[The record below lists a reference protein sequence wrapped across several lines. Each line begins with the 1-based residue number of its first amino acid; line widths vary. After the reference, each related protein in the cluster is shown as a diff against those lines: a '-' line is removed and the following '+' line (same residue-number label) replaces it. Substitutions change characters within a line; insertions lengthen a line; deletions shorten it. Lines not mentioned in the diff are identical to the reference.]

1 MTNEERK
8 TAILDLWHDIAMDRS
23 LQVSLRLKASE
34 YEAKALGLIGD
45 QPGVT
50 ILNEP
55 DEVTKQLQAM
65 TLEELEALAS
75 ADTSALVEISKRKT
89 AQEAR
94 EAREAREAVVVDS
107 KPVSARKA
115 AKKPIKTRKTA
126 SIKKVVKK

>member
-1 MTNEERK
+1 MTNEDRK

-65 TLEELEALAS
+65 TLEQLEALAS
-75 ADTSALVEISKRKT
+75 ADTSALVEISKSKT

-94 EAREAREAVVVDS
+94 KAREAVVVGS

-115 AKKPIKTRKTA
+115 AKKPLKTRKTA

>member
-65 TLEELEALAS
+65 TLEQLEALAS
-75 ADTSALVEISKRKT
+75 ADTSALVEISKSKT

-94 EAREAREAVVVDS
+94 KAREAVVVGS
-107 KPVSARKA
+107 KPVSARKT

-126 SIKKVVKK
+126 NIKKVVKK

>member
-65 TLEELEALAS
+65 TLEQLEALAS
-75 ADTSALVEISKRKT
+75 ADTSALVEISKSKT

-94 EAREAREAVVVDS
+94 KAREAVVVGS
-107 KPVSARKA
+107 KPVSARKT
-115 AKKPIKTRKTA
+115 AKKPLKTRKTA
-126 SIKKVVKK
+126 SIKKAVKK

>member
-65 TLEELEALAS
+65 TLEQLEALAS
-75 ADTSALVEISKRKT
+75 ADTSALIEISKSKT

-94 EAREAREAVVVDS
+94 KAREAVVVGS
-107 KPVSARKA
+107 KPVSARKT
-115 AKKPIKTRKTA
+115 AKKPLKTRKTA

>member
-65 TLEELEALAS
+65 TLEQLEALAS
-75 ADTSALVEISKRKT
+75 ADTSALVEISKSKT

-94 EAREAREAVVVDS
+94 KAREAVVVGS
-107 KPVSARKA
+107 KPVSARKT
-115 AKKPIKTRKTA
+115 AKKPLKTRKTA
-126 SIKKVVKK
+126 SINKAVKK

>member
-65 TLEELEALAS
+65 TLEQLEALAS
-75 ADTSALVEISKRKT
+75 ADTSALVEISKSKT
-89 AQEAR
+89 AQEASK
-94 EAREAREAVVVDS
+94 AREAVVVGS

-115 AKKPIKTRKTA
+115 AKKPLKTRKTA